1 MKIIDLLS
9 ESSIE
14 LNARAGSKEDL
25 IDRLVDLMDN
35 SQVLVDKDLYKSDV
49 LKREASSTTGIGEGV
64 AIPSRVKGMINILMI
79 FDLKIK
85 LYYIIE
91 SLYYAISSD
100 SIFSVKLASLLIIY
114 E

>member
-1 MKIIDLLS
+1 MTLSIVGISVASIDA
-9 ESSIE
+9 
-14 LNARAGSKEDL
+14 LNEVK
-25 IDRLVDLMDN
+25 
-35 SQVLVDKDLYKSDV
+35 VLP
-49 LKREASSTTGIGEGV
+49 E
-64 AIPSRVKGMINILMI
+64 PSRVKGMINILMI

>member
-1 MKIIDLLS
+1 MTRS
-9 ESSIE
+9 
-14 LNARAGSKEDL
+14 
-25 IDRLVDLMDN
+25 
-35 SQVLVDKDLYKSDV
+35 
-49 LKREASSTTGIGEGV
+49 
-64 AIPSRVKGMINILMI
+64 PSRVKGMINILMI

>member
-1 MKIIDLLS
+1 M
-9 ESSIE
+9 
-14 LNARAGSKEDL
+14 ARA
-25 IDRLVDLMDN
+25 
-35 SQVLVDKDLYKSDV
+35 
-49 LKREASSTTGIGEGV
+49 
-64 AIPSRVKGMINILMI
+64 PSRVKGMINILMI

>member
-1 MKIIDLLS
+1 MKYIGQIGLLMLVTFLG
-9 ESSIE
+9 E
-14 LNARAGSKEDL
+14 LFNK
-25 IDRLVDLMDN
+25 
-35 SQVLVDKDLYKSDV
+35 VLPW
-49 LKREASSTTGIGEGV
+49 
-64 AIPSRVKGMINILMI
+64 PSRVKGMINILMI